1 MVKLTEHMVR
11 EARQTWKET
20 EISKVEAVPE
30 VQKWK
35 ILNKLTDPGQSIAV
49 QQVRVGGKYVFH
61 DADILVEMEK
71 EHLIIHYAPA
81 DLKCAGDNLQVL
93 IDEAKLE
100 SMEGA
105 GNNEIT
111 HEEVRH
117 TFQICSNTPGPDGV
131 TACMIDMT
139 QRDLM
144 TDYLFRLWNKVW
156 TSSVIP
162 NKWKLEHQVLLPKPG
177 KDSYNE
183 CNAYRTISI
192 TDILGKC
199 LEKIVSTGLVCELE
213 RSQFDE
219 GQFAYLKQRSST
231 QAVLSLAETV
241 KSNMLNGE
249 LTAVLFFDFSD
260 AFGSVN
266 RLKLIEKLRL
276 HLGISDKLL
285 LYLINF
291 LSGQMAHI
299 KVNDLIGEWLDSEY
313 GTSGGT
319 VLGPFCFCVTFMIRP
334 HVSSE
339 SLLMILST
347 SQLQVM

>member
-1 MVKLTEHMVR
+1 
-11 EARQTWKET
+11 
-20 EISKVEAVPE
+20 
-30 VQKWK
+30 
-35 ILNKLTDPGQSIAV
+35 
-49 QQVRVGGKYVFH
+49 
-61 DADILVEMEK
+61 
-71 EHLIIHYAPA
+71 
-81 DLKCAGDNLQVL
+81 
-93 IDEAKLE
+93 
-100 SMEGA
+100 
-105 GNNEIT
+105 
-111 HEEVRH
+111 
-117 TFQICSNTPGPDGV
+117 
-131 TACMIDMT
+131 
-139 QRDLM
+139 
-144 TDYLFRLWNKVW
+144 
-156 TSSVIP
+156 
-162 NKWKLEHQVLLPKPG
+162 
-177 KDSYNE
+177 
-183 CNAYRTISI
+183 
-192 TDILGKC
+192 
-199 LEKIVSTGLVCELE
+199 
-213 RSQFDE
+213 
-219 GQFAYLKQRSST
+219 
-231 QAVLSLAETV
+231 
-241 KSNMLNGE
+241 MLNGE